1 MTWGAAAWS
10 SHLAAEAERRH
21 WWRGGGEAEQSKLG
35 RVVIISES
43 GSTLWV
49 SGWWFGTCF
58 SSIVGMMIQSDF
70 YIFRG
75 GWNHQLIR
83 CIMGNSVYIDLHW
96 YHDWLNYIYYP
107 GSTMYCM
114 DFLVSWT
121 DHTGIIMIIMW
132 MQWGFELRTTLS
144 PPVQRG
150 HTVYKQKIGHW
161 LNECA
166 VNF

>member
-96 YHDWLNYIYYP
+96 YHDWLNYIYILP
-107 GSTMYCM
+107 WKHHVLHGFFGELNGSYRDNHDNHVDAMGFRTANYTQPASTTRSYCLQTKNRA
-114 DFLVSWT
+114 LVK
-121 DHTGIIMIIMW
+121 W
-132 MQWGFELRTTLS
+132 M
-144 PPVQRG
+144 
-150 HTVYKQKIGHW
+150 
-161 LNECA
+161 CC
-166 VNF
+166 